1 MSLDH
6 LLITIPARAG
16 RALRV
21 PEGASFKVINTHG
34 QQVVDT
40 WAFADGNTAEFMSM
54 EHSRAQMGT
63 VFPTV
68 GSTLLSNHRRPMLTF
83 TEDTSGGR
91 HDTLIAACDPYR
103 YQLLGCTEPHAN
115 CTENLHAA
123 LRELALVAPL
133 TPCPLNLFMNI
144 PLDATGSVS
153 FEPPVCGPGAW
164 VTLRAERDLVV
175 VFSACPQDLVPV
187 NGVNCTPTEAHVALI
202 AG

>member
-1 MSLDH
+1 MTVESS
-6 LLITIPARAG
+6 LITIPARCG

-21 PEGASFKVINTHG
+21 PAGASIKVINTHG

-40 WAFADGNTAEFMSM
+40 WAFVEGDTTEFMSM

-68 GSTLLSNHRRPMLTF
+68 GSTLRSNHRRPMLSF

-123 LRELALVAPL
+123 LRELSQVAPL

-144 PLDATGSVS
+144 PVDAAGGFT
-153 FEPPVCGPGAW
+153 FEPPRCGPGAW
-164 VTLRAERDLVV
+164 VTLRAELDLIVV
-175 VFSACPQDLVPV
+175 LSACPQDLVPV
-187 NGVNCTPTEAHVALI
+187 NGANCLPTEAHVVLLQ
-202 AG
+202 G